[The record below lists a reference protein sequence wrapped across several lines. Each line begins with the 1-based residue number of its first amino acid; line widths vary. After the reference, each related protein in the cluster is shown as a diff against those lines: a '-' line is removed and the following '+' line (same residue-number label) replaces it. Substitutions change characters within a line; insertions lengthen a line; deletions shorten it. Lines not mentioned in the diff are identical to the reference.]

1 MQIFRRVILP
11 SAFLLVLV
19 VIAAMLAW
27 IAFKPAPEDG
37 FDAAS
42 ASGQPVGSSVVAERG
57 SIANTLELK
66 GAIAVDS
73 PTAVKAGRE
82 GTVNHF
88 FVEPG
93 TEVLEGAELF
103 QVRSEGEP
111 SAPSEDGGT
120 QDGGPGDGAAAPAAP
135 PAPAKPK
142 YHTVVAPADGTVGDF
157 AVDKG
162 DTVTVETEVTQLLK
176 DSFTAQASIP
186 AVDLYRV
193 PKLPETASITIT
205 DGPEPFDCTA
215 LRLDQGA
222 AVKPA
227 PKADGS
233 GGESDPAAEDPGTD
247 TSATAGDGPQLI
259 CAIPEKQTVF
269 NGLDLTMTVE
279 AGEASDVIV
288 VPVTAVRGLTDTG
301 TVWVIG
307 DDGQPTERAIEIGLN
322 DGAMVEVK
330 SGLEEG
336 EEISEFVPGTE
347 PQDEGDMSGDMSGE
361 EFDF

>member
-11 SAFLLVLV
+11 CAFLFVLV
-19 VIAAMLAW
+19 VIAATLAW

-37 FDAAS
+37 FDSAA
-42 ASGQPVGSSVVAERG
+42 ATGDPVGSSVFAERG

-73 PTAVKAGRE
+73 PTAVKAARE

-93 TEVLEGAELF
+93 AEVLEGAQLF

-111 SAPSEDGGT
+111 AAPSDEGGTEDGGAD
-120 QDGGPGDGAAAPAAP
+120 QNAGAPA
-135 PAPAKPK
+135 APAKPK

-157 AVDKG
+157 AVERG
-162 DTVTVETEVTQLLK
+162 DTVTAETEVTQLLK
-176 DSFTAQASIP
+176 DSYTARASIP

-193 PKLPETASITIT
+193 PNLPETASITIT

-227 PKADGS
+227 PKADG
-233 GGESDPAAEDPGTD
+233 GIGEESDPAAEDPGTD

-259 CAIPEKQTVF
+259 CAIPDKQTVF

-279 AGEASDVIV
+279 AGAASDVIV
-288 VPVTAVRGLTDTG
+288 VPVTAVRGLTDKG
-301 TVWVIG
+301 TVWVVG

-347 PQDEGDMSGDMSGE
+347 PQDAGDEFGDMSGE
-361 EFDF
+361 ELDF